1 MFSRSLQAK
10 FILPVSILV
19 VVVTLI
25 LVAAIS
31 IGNSRSIEQSAQ
43 SESQEKLSN
52 IARILAVTDAI
63 MMERV
68 KGSMKLLMERGGG
81 IGIPHQGNPVE
92 VEGKTA
98 PDLIFGNQPQAHRF
112 ELVDGVTSSQGGTAT
127 LFSKTGE
134 DFVRIST
141 NVKKSDGKRAIGTL
155 LDPSGKAIKAIRE
168 GKAFYGQVDILGNP
182 FLTGY
187 EPMLDGQKNTAGIWY
202 VGYKI
207 DMQALQQSISKSRI
221 LGGGFI
227 ALLDNKGKARFH
239 SENVTPETVL
249 GVAGGSIQGW
259 EVKRETFTPW
269 GFEIIAA
276 YPKDEV
282 SSAVKNAVFVV
293 VAIGVVLGGILM
305 GLLFWL
311 SRSLVINPLNEAVAA
326 AGKIANGDLSN
337 LVSTRREDEIGTL
350 LNALGHMQGSLRQMI
365 SNITSNAQRIAELST
380 SLSATSKDVAN
391 QSGQQSEAAA
401 SAAAVVEELTTSIE
415 RMAKNARDSF
425 TLAQEAGEIAK
436 RGAGIVSQAS
446 AEMGNIAESVNQSSQ
461 RILSLGEHS
470 ANISTIAGVIKDIA
484 DQTNLLA
491 LNAAIEAAR
500 AGEQGRGFAVVAD
513 EVRKLAERTAKST
526 DEITTMIGAI
536 QSETKRAVEIMHQG
550 QQRVD
555 TGVAMAGEAGVAMG
569 EISSGS
575 ERVVD
580 AVNSISAA
588 LQQQSASS
596 GLIAS
601 NVEKI
606 ATMSEQNAIAIQDV
620 ANASAQLR
628 ESASSLQA
636 AVAQFRV

>member
-25 LVAAIS
+25 LVAVIS

-43 SESQEKLSN
+43 SEIQEKLSN
-52 IARILAVTDAI
+52 VTQVLAVTDAI

-68 KGSMKLLMERGGG
+68 KGSMKLLMERGGAP
-81 IGIPHQGNPVE
+81 GIPRQGNPVE
-92 VEGKTA
+92 VEGKMP
-98 PDLIFGNQPQAHRF
+98 PDLIFGALPQAHRF

-127 LFSKTGE
+127 LFSKSGDE
-134 DFVRIST
+134 FVRIST
-141 NVKKSDGKRAIGTL
+141 NVKKSDGKRAIGTV
-155 LDPSGKAIKAIRE
+155 LDPNGKAIQAIRA

-187 EPMLDGQKNTAGIWY
+187 EPMFDAQKNVAGIWY

-207 DMQALQQSISKSRI
+207 DMQALQQSIAKSRI
-221 LGGGFI
+221 LNGGFV
-227 ALLDNKGKARFH
+227 ALLDDKGKARFH
-239 SENVTPETVL
+239 SEKATPETVL
-249 GVAGGSIQGW
+249 GVAGGNIQGW
-259 EVKRETFTPW
+259 EIKRETFAPW

-282 SSAVKNAVFVV
+282 GGAVKKSILAV
-293 VAIGVVLGGILM
+293 VATGVVLGGILI
-305 GLLFWL
+305 GLLFLL
-311 SRSLVINPLNEAVAA
+311 SRSLVISPLNEAVAA

-337 LVSTRREDEIGTL
+337 LVSTRREDEIGAL
-350 LNALGHMQGSLRQMI
+350 LNALGHMQESLRQMI
-365 SNITSNAQRIAELST
+365 GSITSNAQRISELSASLNIT
-380 SLSATSKDVAN
+380 SNDVAS

-401 SAAAVVEELTTSIE
+401 STAAAVEELTTSIE
-415 RMAKNARDSF
+415 HMAESARDSYK
-425 TLAQEAGEIAK
+425 LAQEAGETAK
-436 RGAGIVSQAS
+436 RGAGIVRQAS
-446 AEMGNIAESVNQSSQ
+446 AEMGNIAESVNQSSE

-536 QSETKRAVEIMHQG
+536 QSETKHAVETMHQG
-550 QQRVD
+550 QQRVE
-555 TGVAMAGEAGVAMG
+555 TGVAMAGEAGLAMG
-569 EISSGS
+569 EIGSGS
-575 ERVVD
+575 DRVVD

-588 LQQQSASS
+588 LQQQSSSS
-596 GLIAS
+596 GLIAA

-606 ATMSEQNAIAIQDV
+606 ATMSEQNAIAIQNV
-620 ANASAQLR
+620 ADASAQLR
-628 ESASSLQA
+628 ESAGSLQE
-636 AVAQFRV
+636 AVARFRI

>member
-1 MFSRSLQAK
+1 MISRSLQAK
-10 FILPVSILV
+10 FILPVSVLV
-19 VVVTLI
+19 VVTTLI

-31 IGNSRSIEQSAQ
+31 INNSRSIEQSAQ

-52 IARILAVTDAI
+52 IGQILAVTDAI

-68 KGSMKLLMERGGG
+68 KGSMKLLIERGGA

-92 VEGKTA
+92 VEGKTP
-98 PDLIFGNQPQAHRF
+98 PDLIFGTQPQAHRF

-127 LFSKTGE
+127 IFSKSGE
-134 DFVRIST
+134 EFVRIST
-141 NVKKSDGKRAIGTL
+141 NVKKGDGKRAIGTV
-155 LDPSGKAIKAIRE
+155 LDPNGKAIKAIRA
-168 GKAFYGQVDILGNP
+168 GQAFYGQVDILGNP

-187 EPMLDGQKNTAGIWY
+187 EPMFDAQKGVAGIWY

-207 DMQALQQSISKSRI
+207 DMQSLQQSISKSRI
-221 LGGGFI
+221 LNGGFI

-239 SENVTPETVL
+239 SENTTPETVL

-259 EVKRETFTPW
+259 ELKRETFAPW
-269 GFEIIAA
+269 GFEIVAA
-276 YPKDEV
+276 YPKNEV
-282 SSAVKNAVFVV
+282 SDAVKKAVLTV
-293 VAIGVVLGGILM
+293 VALGVVLGGILM

-326 AGKIANGDLSN
+326 AGKIASGDLS
-337 LVSTRREDEIGTL
+337 SRAHTSREDEIGTL
-350 LNALGHMQGSLRQMI
+350 LNALGHMQESLRQMI
-365 SNITSNAQRIAELST
+365 GNITRNAQRITELST
-380 SLSATSKDVAN
+380 SLSATSNNVAS
-391 QSGQQSEAAA
+391 QSGQQSEAAT
-401 SAAAVVEELTTSIE
+401 SAAAAVEELTTSIE
-415 RMAKNARDSF
+415 HMAESARDSF
-425 TLAQEAGEIAK
+425 ALAQEAGETAK

-536 QSETKRAVEIMHQG
+536 ESETKHAVETMHQG

-555 TGVAMAGEAGVAMG
+555 TGVAMAGEAGKAMG

-575 ERVVD
+575 ARVVD

-606 ATMSEQNAIAIQDV
+606 ATMSEQNAVAIQDV
-620 ANASAQLR
+620 ANASTQLR
-628 ESASSLQA
+628 ESADSLQA
-636 AVAQFRV
+636 AVAQFRI

>member
-19 VVVTLI
+19 VVTTLI
-25 LVAAIS
+25 LVAVIS

-43 SESQEKLSN
+43 SESQEKLAN
-52 IARILAVTDAI
+52 IGRILAVTDAI

-68 KGSMKLLMERGGG
+68 KGSMKLLMERGGH
-81 IGIPHQGNPVE
+81 IGMPHQGDPVT

-98 PDLIFGNQPQAHRF
+98 PDLIFGGQPQANRF
-112 ELVDGVTSSQGGTAT
+112 ELVDGVTSSQSGTAT
-127 LFSKTGE
+127 LFSKAGE

-141 NVKKSDGKRAIGTL
+141 NVKKDGKRAIGTL
-155 LDPSGKAIKAIRE
+155 LDPNGKAIAAIRA
-168 GKAFYGQVDILGNP
+168 GQAFYGQVDILGNP

-187 EPMLDGQKNTAGIWY
+187 EPMLDSQNGVVGIWY

-207 DMQALQQSISKSRI
+207 DMQALQQSIAKSRI
-221 LGGGFI
+221 LNGGFV

-239 SENVTPETVL
+239 SDNITPETVL
-249 GVAGGSIQGW
+249 GVAGGGIQGW

-269 GFEIIAA
+269 GFEMVSA

-282 SSAVKNAVFVV
+282 RSAVKKAIFTV
-293 VAIGVVLGGILM
+293 VAIGLVLGGILM
-305 GLLFWL
+305 ALLIWL

-326 AGKIANGDLSN
+326 AGKIADGDLSDR
-337 LVSTRREDEIGTL
+337 VSTQREDEIGAL
-350 LNALGHMQGSLRQMI
+350 LNALGHMQESLRQMI
-365 SNITSNAQRIAELST
+365 GNITSNAQHIAGLST
-380 SLSATSKDVAN
+380 SLFATSNNVAS
-391 QSGQQSEAAA
+391 QSAQQSDDASSTAAA
-401 SAAAVVEELTTSIE
+401 VEELTTSIE
-415 RMAKNARDSF
+415 HMAESARDSF
-425 TLAQEAGEIAK
+425 ALAQEAGETAK
-436 RGAGIVSQAS
+436 RGADIVSQAS
-446 AEMGNIAESVNQSSQ
+446 AEMSNIAESVNQSSQ

-470 ANISTIAGVIKDIA
+470 ANISTIAGVIKEIA

-536 QSETKRAVEIMHQG
+536 QSESKHAVDTMHQG

-555 TGVAMAGEAGVAMG
+555 TGVAMAGEAALAMS
-569 EISSGS
+569 EIARGSGQ
-575 ERVVD
+575 VVD
-580 AVNSISAA
+580 AVNSISAG

-601 NVEKI
+601 NVERI
-606 ATMSEQNAIAIQDV
+606 AAMSEQNAIAIQDV
-620 ANASAQLR
+620 ANASAQLS
-628 ESASSLQA
+628 ESAGSLQA
-636 AVAQFRV
+636 AVAQFRI

>member
-10 FILPVSILV
+10 FILPVSALVVVTTLILV
-19 VVVTLI
+19 VV
-25 LVAAIS
+25 IS
-31 IGNSRSIEQSAQ
+31 FNNSRSIEQSAQ
-43 SESQEKLSN
+43 NESQEKLSN
-52 IARILAVTDAI
+52 IGRILAVTDVI

-68 KGSMKLLMERGGG
+68 KGSMKLLMERGASMG
-81 IGIPHQGNPVE
+81 ISHQGNLVE

-98 PDLIFGNQPQAHRF
+98 PDLVFGAQPQAHRF
-112 ELVDGVTSSQGGTAT
+112 DLVDGVTFSQGGTAT
-127 LFSKTGE
+127 LFSKAGE

-155 LDPSGKAIKAIRE
+155 LDPNGKAIKAVRA
-168 GKAFYGQVDILGNP
+168 GAAFYGQVDILGNP

-187 EPMLDGQKNTAGIWY
+187 EPMLDSQNSIVGIWY

-221 LGGGFI
+221 LGGGFV
-227 ALLDNKGKARFH
+227 ALLDGKGKARFH
-239 SENVTPETVL
+239 SKNVTPETVL
-249 GVAGGSIQGW
+249 GVASGNIHGW
-259 EVKRETFTPW
+259 EVKRETFAPW

-282 SSAVKNAVFVV
+282 SGAVKKAVLAV
-293 VAIGVVLGGILM
+293 VAIGVVLGGILI

-337 LVSTRREDEIGTL
+337 LVTTRREDEIGAL
-350 LNALGHMQGSLRQMI
+350 LNALGHMQESLRQMI
-365 SNITSNAQRIAELST
+365 GNITSNAQCISELSA
-380 SLSATSKDVAN
+380 SLSATSNDVAS

-401 SAAAVVEELTTSIE
+401 STAAAVEELTTSIE
-415 RMAKNARDSF
+415 HMAESARDSF
-425 TLAQEAGEIAK
+425 ALAQEAGETAK

-470 ANISTIAGVIKDIA
+470 ANISTIAGVIKEIA

-536 QSETKRAVEIMHQG
+536 QSETKYAVETMHQG

-555 TGVAMAGEAGVAMG
+555 TGVAMAGEAGRSMG
-569 EISSGS
+569 EISRGS

-606 ATMSEQNAIAIQDV
+606 ASMSEQNAIAIQDV
-620 ANASAQLR
+620 ANASDQLR
-628 ESASSLQA
+628 ASAGSLQA
-636 AVAQFRV
+636 AVAQFRI

>member
-1 MFSRSLQAK
+1 MLPRSLQAK
-10 FILPVSILV
+10 FILPVSALV

-68 KGSMKLLMERGGG
+68 KGSMKLLIERGGA
-81 IGIPHQGNPVE
+81 IGVPRQGNPVE
-92 VEGKTA
+92 VEGKMP
-98 PDLIFGNQPQAHRF
+98 PDLIFSNQPQAHHF

-127 LFSKTGE
+127 LFSKSGE
-134 DFVRIST
+134 EFVRIST
-141 NVKKSDGKRAIGTL
+141 NVKKSDGKRAIGTI
-155 LDPSGKAIKAIRE
+155 LDPNGKAIKAIRA
-168 GKAFYGQVDILGNP
+168 GQAFYGQVDILGNP

-187 EPMLDGQKNTAGIWY
+187 EPILDAQKNTVGIWY

-207 DMQALQQSISKSRI
+207 DMQALQQSISRSRI
-221 LGGGFI
+221 LSGGFI
-227 ALLDNKGKARFH
+227 ALLDDKGKVRFH

-249 GVAGGSIQGW
+249 GVANGNIQGW
-259 EVKRETFTPW
+259 EIKRETFTPW
-269 GFEIIAA
+269 GFGIVSA
-276 YPKDEV
+276 YPRDEV
-282 SSAVKNAVFVV
+282 SGAVNKAIFVV
-293 VAIGVVLGGILM
+293 VAIGVVLGGILV

-337 LVSTRREDEIGTL
+337 LVSTRREDEIGAL
-350 LNALGHMQGSLRQMI
+350 LNALGHMQESLRQMI
-365 SNITSNAQRIAELST
+365 GNITSNARHISELSD
-380 SLSATSKDVAN
+380 SLSTTSNDVAS

-401 SAAAVVEELTTSIE
+401 SAAAAVEELTTSIE
-415 RMAKNARDSF
+415 HMAENARDSF
-425 TLAQEAGEIAK
+425 ALAQEAGETAK

-446 AEMGNIAESVNQSSQ
+446 AEMSNIAESVNQSSQ

-470 ANISTIAGVIKDIA
+470 ANISAIASVIKDIA

-526 DEITTMIGAI
+526 DEITAMIGAI
-536 QSETKRAVEIMHQG
+536 QSETKHAVETMHQG

-555 TGVAMAGEAGVAMG
+555 TGVAMAGEAGLAMG

-588 LQQQSASS
+588 LQQQSSSS

-606 ATMSEQNAIAIQDV
+606 ATMSEQNALAIQDV
-620 ANASAQLR
+620 AQASAQLR
-628 ESASSLQA
+628 ESANSLQA
-636 AVAQFRV
+636 AVARFRV

>member
-1 MFSRSLQAK
+1 MLSRSLQAK
-10 FILPVSILV
+10 FILPVSALV

-52 IARILAVTDAI
+52 IARILSVTDAI

-68 KGSMKLLMERGGG
+68 KGSMKLLMEHGSS
-81 IGIPHQGNPVE
+81 IGAPHQGKPVE
-92 VEGKTA
+92 VDGKMP
-98 PDLIFGNQPQAHRF
+98 PDLIFGNQPQANRF

-127 LFSKTGE
+127 LFSKSGE

-141 NVKKSDGKRAIGTL
+141 NVKKSDGKRAIGTI
-155 LDPSGKAIKAIRE
+155 LDPNGKAIKAIRA
-168 GKAFYGQVDILGNP
+168 GQAFYGQVDILGNP

-187 EPMLDGQKNTAGIWY
+187 EPMLDAQKNTAGIWY

-207 DMQALQQSISKSRI
+207 DMQALQQSISRSRI

-227 ALLDNKGKARFH
+227 ALLDDKGKVRFH

-249 GVAGGSIQGW
+249 GVANGSIQGW
-259 EVKRETFTPW
+259 EIKRETFTPW
-269 GFEIIAA
+269 GFGIVSA
-276 YPKDEV
+276 YPRDEV
-282 SSAVKNAVFVV
+282 SGTVKKAIFAV

-305 GLLFWL
+305 GLLFLL
-311 SRSLVINPLNEAVAA
+311 SRSLVISPLNEAVAA

-337 LVSTRREDEIGTL
+337 MVSTRREDEIGTL
-350 LNALGHMQGSLRQMI
+350 LNALGHMQESLRQMI
-365 SNITSNAQRIAELST
+365 GNITSNARHISELSD
-380 SLSATSKDVAN
+380 SLSTTSNDVAS

-401 SAAAVVEELTTSIE
+401 SAAAAVEELTTSIE
-415 RMAKNARDSF
+415 HMAENARDSF
-425 TLAQEAGEIAK
+425 SLAQEAGETAK

-446 AEMGNIAESVNQSSQ
+446 AEMSNIAESVNQSSQ

-470 ANISTIAGVIKDIA
+470 ANISAIAGVIKDIA

-526 DEITTMIGAI
+526 DEITAMIDAI
-536 QSETKRAVEIMHQG
+536 QSETKHAVETMHQG

-555 TGVAMAGEAGVAMG
+555 TGVAMAGEAGLAMG

-588 LQQQSASS
+588 LQQQSSSS

-606 ATMSEQNAIAIQDV
+606 ATMSEQNALAIQDV
-620 ANASAQLR
+620 AQASAQLR
-628 ESASSLQA
+628 ESANSLQA
-636 AVAQFRV
+636 AVARFRV

>member
-10 FILPVSILV
+10 FILPVSVLV

-31 IGNSRSIEQSAQ
+31 ISNSRSIEQSAQ
-43 SESQEKLSN
+43 NESQEKLSN
-52 IARILAVTDAI
+52 IVQILSITDAI

-68 KGSMKLLMERGGG
+68 KGSMKLLIERGSAVGVAR
-81 IGIPHQGNPVE
+81 QGNPVE
-92 VEGKTA
+92 VEGKTP
-98 PDLIFGNQPQAHRF
+98 PDLIFGAQPQAHHF

-127 LFSKTGE
+127 IFSKSGE
-134 DFVRIST
+134 EFVRIST
-141 NVKKSDGKRAIGTL
+141 NVKKSDGKRAIGTI
-155 LDPSGKAIKAIRE
+155 LDPNGKAISAIRA
-168 GKAFYGQVDILGNP
+168 GQGFYGQVDILGNP

-187 EPMLDGQKNTAGIWY
+187 EPMLDALKNTVGIWY

-207 DMQALQQSISKSRI
+207 DMQSLQQSIAKSRI
-221 LGGGFI
+221 LDGGFI

-239 SENVTPETVL
+239 SENTTPETVL

-259 EVKRETFTPW
+259 EVKRETFAPW
-269 GFEIIAA
+269 GFEIVAA

-282 SSAVKNAVFVV
+282 SDAVNKAVLAV

-350 LNALGHMQGSLRQMI
+350 LNALGHMQESLRQMI
-365 SNITSNAQRIAELST
+365 GSITSNAQRISELSA
-380 SLSATSKDVAN
+380 SLSTTSNDVAY

-401 SAAAVVEELTTSIE
+401 STAAAVEQLTTSIE
-415 RMAKNARDSF
+415 HMAESARDSF
-425 TLAQEAGEIAK
+425 TLAQEAGETAK

-536 QSETKRAVEIMHQG
+536 ESETKHAVETMHQG

-555 TGVAMAGEAGVAMG
+555 TGVAMAGEAGKAMG

-588 LQQQSASS
+588 LQQQSSSS

-628 ESASSLQA
+628 ESADSLQA
-636 AVAQFRV
+636 AVAQFRI